1 MKKIRINRKHSL
13 RSALIIL
20 IGAFIGWLFD
30 ITNNPIKTDN
40 KTIISIEQTSDLEII
55 EGTAFAVDGDS
66 IKIDK
71 TKNIRLLEIDAPEF
85 SQKCLDKNGYEY
97 KCGEI
102 SSGFLHK
109 LIDNKK
115 ITCKSPKKDIYKRYL
130 AICYLEK
137 ININQTIIKNGMA
150 IIYDIKTASP
160 QMIKFESEAK
170 TARLGIWQGA
180 FLEPKEYRKKNKKKH
195 TN

>member
-1 MKKIRINRKHSL
+1 MV
-13 RSALIIL
+13 
-20 IGAFIGWLFD
+20 GAFIGWLVD
-30 ITNNPIKTDN
+30 VTNNS
-40 KTIISIEQTSDLEII
+40 TITENRTITSIEETSDLEII
-55 EGTAFAVDGDS
+55 EGIAFAVDGDS

-97 KCGEI
+97 NCGEI

-109 LIDNKK
+109 LIDSKK

-130 AICYLEK
+130 AICYLEE

-150 IIYDIKTASP
+150 IIYDTKTASP
-160 QMIKFESEAK
+160 QMIKLESEAK
-170 TARLGIWQGA
+170 TDRLGIWQGA

>member
-1 MKKIRINRKHSL
+1 MV
-13 RSALIIL
+13 
-20 IGAFIGWLFD
+20 GAFIGWLVD
-30 ITNNPIKTDN
+30 VTNNS
-40 KTIISIEQTSDLEII
+40 TITENRTITSIEETSDLEII
-55 EGTAFAVDGDS
+55 EGIAFAVDGDS

-97 KCGEI
+97 NCGEI

-109 LIDNKK
+109 LIDSKK

-130 AICYLEK
+130 AICYLEE

-150 IIYDIKTASP
+150 IIYDTKTASP
-160 QMIKFESEAK
+160 QMIKLESEVK
-170 TARLGIWQGA
+170 TTKLGIWQGA